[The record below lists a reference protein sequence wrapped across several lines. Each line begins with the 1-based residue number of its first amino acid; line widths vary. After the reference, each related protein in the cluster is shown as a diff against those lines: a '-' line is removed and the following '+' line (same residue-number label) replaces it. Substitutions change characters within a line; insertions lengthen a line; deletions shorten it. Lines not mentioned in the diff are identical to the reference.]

1 MRVIFAGTPE
11 FARVALERLLAAG
24 FTVPLVLTQPDRP
37 AGRGMKLQASPV
49 KQCALQHGIAV
60 AQPLS
65 LRLDGKYPEDAAAAK
80 AAIEAAQADVMV
92 VAAYG
97 LILPQWVLNTMSA
110 ARPPEG
116 AKAPLGGSEPR
127 AAGSVGAKNGLGCLN
142 IHASL
147 LPRWRGAAPI
157 HRAIEAGDAETGVTI
172 MQMDAGLDTG
182 DMLLLEKTAISPAD
196 TTATLH
202 DRLAQ
207 LGGRLIVEA
216 LELAACGGLKPTPQP
231 AEGVTYAHK
240 IDKAEST
247 IDWNQP
253 AEVIARRV
261 RAFDPFPGAATTLGA
276 DAIKV
281 WSCKIDSCSRTLD
294 AACGQIL
301 SIDADGICVAC
312 GAGSLLRLT
321 VLQRAGG
328 KRLPAADFL
337 RGFPLA
343 PGMVLGAAP

>member
-1 MRVIFAGTPE
+1 
-11 FARVALERLLAAG
+11 
-24 FTVPLVLTQPDRP
+24 
-37 AGRGMKLQASPV
+37 
-49 KQCALQHGIAV
+49 
-60 AQPLS
+60 
-65 LRLDGKYPEDAAAAK
+65 
-80 AAIEAAQADVMV
+80 
-92 VAAYG
+92 
-97 LILPQWVLNTMSA
+97 
-110 ARPPEG
+110 
-116 AKAPLGGSEPR
+116 
-127 AAGSVGAKNGLGCLN
+127 
-142 IHASL
+142 
-147 LPRWRGAAPI
+147 
-157 HRAIEAGDAETGVTI
+157 

>member
-92 VAAYG
+92 MAAYG
-97 LILPQWVLNTMSA
+97 LILPQWVLNT
-110 ARPPEG
+110 
-116 AKAPLGGSEPR
+116 PR
-127 AAGSVGAKNGLGCLN
+127 LGCLN

-281 WSCKIDSCSRTLD
+281 WSCEIDSCSRTLD

>member
-97 LILPQWVLNTMSA
+97 LILPQWVLNT
-110 ARPPEG
+110 
-116 AKAPLGGSEPR
+116 PR
-127 AAGSVGAKNGLGCLN
+127 LGCLN

-216 LELAACGGLKPTPQP
+216 LEMAACGGLKPTPQP

-281 WSCKIDSCSRTLD
+281 WSCEIDSCSRTPD
-294 AACGQIL
+294 AACGQIVF
-301 SIDADGICVAC
+301 IDADGIGVAC

>member
-1 MRVIFAGTPE
+1 
-11 FARVALERLLAAG
+11 
-24 FTVPLVLTQPDRP
+24 
-37 AGRGMKLQASPV
+37 
-49 KQCALQHGIAV
+49 
-60 AQPLS
+60 
-65 LRLDGKYPEDAAAAK
+65 
-80 AAIEAAQADVMV
+80 
-92 VAAYG
+92 
-97 LILPQWVLNTMSA
+97 
-110 ARPPEG
+110 
-116 AKAPLGGSEPR
+116 
-127 AAGSVGAKNGLGCLN
+127 
-142 IHASL
+142 L

-157 HRAIEAGDAETGVTI
+157 QRALLAGDAETGVCI
-172 MQMDAGLDTG
+172 MQMEAGLDTG
-182 DMLLLEKTAISPAD
+182 PVLLRGALPIAATD
-196 TTATLH
+196 TTASLH
-202 DRLAQ
+202 DRLAE
-207 LGGRLIVEA
+207 LGARLCVEA
-216 LELAACGGLKPTPQP
+216 LGQLPLPAEPQP
-231 AEGVTYAHK
+231 GEGVTYAHK

-276 DAIKV
+276 EAIKV
-281 WSCKIDSCSRTLD
+281 WSCEIDSCSRTLD

-301 SIDADGICVAC
+301 SIDADGIGVAC